1 MARKK
6 VSDAK
11 IRAKVAAAKVAVFDR
26 WNRREHLPGAAKVRA
41 LYDIEFMTRVGAA
54 ALLMCC
60 DSAAA
65 QDEHLNSI
73 AKTAQD
79 TSIAGYARTNA
90 ACEAVDPPTFYLDKP
105 PEHGVVCWH
114 SADVRMKAVIEGNMR
129 HCVGRIVRGVVVR
142 YLSRRDYAGPDD
154 LRYTVR
160 FTQVNHSAGITVTV
174 RPSGPESSRK
184 QSLDVDTMEPDRPQ
198 SPGPMPRCVLL
209 MS

>member
-1 MARKK
+1 MANRKA
-6 VSDAK
+6 SFAK
-11 IRAKVAAAKVAVFDR
+11 ITATVAVAKRAALDEWYRREPLLRGVRVRAFDDIVYISCVAVAAVM
-26 WNRREHLPGAAKVRA
+26 L
-41 LYDIEFMTRVGAA
+41 
-54 ALLMCC
+54 C

-65 QDEHLNSI
+65 QDEHLNRI
-73 AKTAQD
+73 AKAAQD
-79 TSIAGYARTNA
+79 TSIAGYIRTNA
-90 ACEAVDPPTFYLDKP
+90 ACEGIDPPTLYLDEP
-105 PEHGVVCWH
+105 PEHGVVCWN
-114 SADVRMKAVIEGNMR
+114 SADIRIRWVIESNMG
-129 HCVGRIVRGVVVR
+129 HCVGRIARGVAIR

-160 FTQVNHSAGITVTV
+160 FTQVNHSVGITVTV